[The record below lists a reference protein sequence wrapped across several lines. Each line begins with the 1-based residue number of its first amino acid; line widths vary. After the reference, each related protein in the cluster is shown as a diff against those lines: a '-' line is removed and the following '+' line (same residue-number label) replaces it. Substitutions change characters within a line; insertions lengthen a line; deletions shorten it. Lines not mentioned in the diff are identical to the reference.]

1 MLSRLFRFLGSVVF
15 YVIAFIIGVCATY
28 FWFRSNFISAASP
41 GSQSKI
47 SIEVAEGSNMKEIS
61 KNLEQNGIIKH
72 WWSLYGR
79 YRILSSLSEKNSFN
93 IIPGEYELSPGNT
106 IDQILDTFKSQ
117 RVVYHEVVIPEGMR
131 VSEIARLL
139 TSTGL
144 VTSEDLRSALAD
156 RNLMA
161 TLNIPSTSFEGYLFP
176 LTYKFTKPI
185 DARKMLSQMV
195 NDGRRQVN
203 TDIKNF
209 AETAIDL
216 GFSQHQILTLASII
230 EKETGE
236 SSERPTIA
244 SVFHNRLR
252 IGMPLQSD
260 PTVIYGIASFNGNLT
275 KQDLQTPSP
284 YNTYL
289 NVGLP
294 PTPIANPG
302 VESIRAALFPAETD
316 YLYFVSKGDGS
327 HQFSATYKEH
337 LEAVKKYQLKQGN

>member
-1 MLSRLFRFLGSVVF
+1 MLSRLFSFLGSVVF
-15 YVIAFIIGVCATY
+15 YVIAFVIGVVVTY
-28 FWFRSNFISAASP
+28 LWFKSNFISPASP
-41 GSQSKI
+41 GSTTKI
-47 SIEVAEGSNMKEIS
+47 SIEVVEGSNMKEIS
-61 KNLEQNGIIKH
+61 KSLEQNGILKH

-79 YRILSSLSEKNSFN
+79 YRILSSLSDKSAFT
-93 IIPGEYELSPGNT
+93 IIPGEYELSPGNS
-106 IDQILDTFKSQ
+106 IDQILDTFRQQK
-117 RVVYHEVVIPEGMR
+117 VVYHEVVIPEGMR
-131 VSEIARLL
+131 VSEVARVL

-144 VTSEDLRSALAD
+144 VTSEDLRTALSD

-161 TLNIPSTSFEGYLFP
+161 NLNIPSSSFEGYLFP

-185 DARKMLSQMV
+185 DARKMLTQMV
-195 NDGRRQVN
+195 NDGRREINAQ
-203 TDIKNF
+203 IKTF

-216 GFSQHQILTLASII
+216 GFSQHQILTLASVI
-230 EKETGE
+230 EKETGDAK
-236 SSERPTIA
+236 ERPTIS

-260 PTVIYGIASFNGNLT
+260 PTVIYGLASFNGNLT
-275 KQDLQTPSP
+275 KQDLQSPSP

-302 VESIRAALFPAETD
+302 IESIRAALFPAETD
-316 YLYFVSKGDGS
+316 FLYFVAKGDGS

-337 LEAVKKYQLKQGN
+337 LEAVKKYQLKQGD